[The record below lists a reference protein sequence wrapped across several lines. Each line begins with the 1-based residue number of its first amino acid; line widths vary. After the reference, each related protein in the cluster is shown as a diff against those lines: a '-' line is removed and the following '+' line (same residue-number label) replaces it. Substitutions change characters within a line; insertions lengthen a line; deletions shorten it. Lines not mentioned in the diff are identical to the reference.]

1 MLHKLSLMTAV
12 AACLLLPTSVFAFH
26 GGGHFGGGHF
36 GGGHFGGGHFV
47 GGGHFGGPR
56 HFWHGR
62 WYNYGVGSCWRLA
75 PDGSYVWICG

>member
-26 GGGHFGGGHF
+26 GGGHFGGGHI
-36 GGGHFGGGHFV
+36 GGGHFGGHI